1 MIRVLPFAIELVLL
15 VWCLIEAI
23 STPRELVR
31 NLDKTIWI
39 ILIVLLPLVG
49 SIAWLVAGRPQRQA
63 SSGSQWRMGSG
74 FPEDSRPRRGTGAPD
89 DDPDFLRSIAS
100 VNAEQEQ
107 TLSAWEADL
116 KAREEQLRREPGT
129 TGPADGAAEATGESG
144 ERPEPRP

>member
-1 MIRVLPFAIELVLL
+1 
-15 VWCLIEAI
+15 
-23 STPRELVR
+23 
-31 NLDKTIWI
+31 
-39 ILIVLLPLVG
+39 VLLPLVG

-116 KAREEQLRREPGT
+116 KAREEMLRREPGT
-129 TGPADGAAEATGESG
+129 GATGSAEGAGGRPAGGPDEASG
-144 ERPEPRP
+144 DGSQRPESRP

>member
-89 DDPDFLRSIAS
+89 DDPSFLRKLDDDAWSRRMRAKRAGDTGGDAEGGVDHPDDTPDTAS
-100 VNAEQEQ
+100 H
-107 TLSAWEADL
+107 
-116 KAREEQLRREPGT
+116 
-129 TGPADGAAEATGESG
+129 
-144 ERPEPRP
+144 